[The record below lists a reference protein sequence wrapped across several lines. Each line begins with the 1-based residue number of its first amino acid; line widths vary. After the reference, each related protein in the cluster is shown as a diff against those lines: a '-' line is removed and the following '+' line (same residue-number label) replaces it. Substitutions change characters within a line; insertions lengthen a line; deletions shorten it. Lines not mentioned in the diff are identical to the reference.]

1 MLGRVRYSI
10 QLFIN
15 VNKGVFGLIIS
26 CLPIKSYNVFNF
38 NNFSTDWSF
47 PLYGGGLGGGRSYVI
62 CFVIDALSIGVNLVI
77 ILYCICSTYLDDT
90 LCHNIS

>member
-38 NNFSTDWSF
+38 NNFSTD
-47 PLYGGGLGGGRSYVI
+47 
-62 CFVIDALSIGVNLVI
+62 
-77 ILYCICSTYLDDT
+77 
-90 LCHNIS
+90 

>member
-47 PLYGGGLGGGRSYVI
+47 PLYVGGRDVI
-62 CFVIDALSIGVNLVI
+62 CFVIDVLSIGVNLVI
-77 ILYCICSTYLDDT
+77 ILYCICSTVLDDT